1 MNEPH
6 QVQEAKRVGLTVY
19 VNYNYP
25 IHKIDSGIME
35 RAFGKVHKEVEELL
49 NRYGEWVRASSWD
62 EAMKIVNDIRS
73 GAEQVFSKYKGEI
86 ESDWYHRPRV
96 VVVSFES
103 YGDTMNTFGSALLAF
118 KNGIQAF
125 MYSVGADVHEF
136 KGRYYLE
143 PFYETAWITTTPL
156 LQLYDLAEP
165 LEEVAR
171 KILDAIYTYHRGTD
185 FEIEVAVKPT
195 AQPQYI

>member
-1 MNEPH
+1 MDI
-6 QVQEAKRVGLTVY
+6 QAQETKRVELTVY

-25 IHKIDSGIME
+25 IHRIDSGIME
-35 RAFGKVHKEVEELL
+35 RAFGKVHKEVEGLL

-73 GAEQVFSKYKGEI
+73 GAEQVFGKYKGEI
-86 ESDWYHRPRV
+86 EGDWYHRPRV
-96 VVVSFES
+96 VVVSFEP
-103 YGDTMNTFGSALLAF
+103 YGGTMYTFGSALLAF
-118 KNGIQAF
+118 KSGIQAF
-125 MYSVGADVHEF
+125 MYSVGTDVHEF
-136 KGRYYLE
+136 KGKYYLE

-165 LEEVAR
+165 LEEVAK
-171 KILDAIYTYHRGTD
+171 KILDAIYAYHKGVD
-185 FEIEVAVKPT
+185 FEIEVAIKPT

>member
-1 MNEPH
+1 MMET
-6 QVQEAKRVGLTVY
+6 QTQEAKKVKLTVY

-25 IHKIDSGIME
+25 VHEVESGIME
-35 RAFGKVHKEVEELL
+35 RAFGKVHEEVGGLL

-62 EAMKIVNDIRS
+62 EAMKIVNDIRN
-73 GAEQVFSKYKGEI
+73 GAEQVFNKYRSEI

-96 VVVSFES
+96 VVMPFEAF
-103 YGDTMNTFGSALLAF
+103 GDTMQTLGSALLAF
-118 KNGIQAF
+118 KSGIQVF
-125 MYSVGADVHEF
+125 MYSVGVDVHESR
-136 KGRYYLE
+136 GRYYLE

-171 KILDAIYTYHRGTD
+171 KILDAIYAHHMGTD
-185 FEIEVAVKPT
+185 FEIEVAIKPT